1 MYECVLG
8 PARVW
13 SVVGA
18 ADAAKVVAG
27 GQNVVPAIPFG
38 LGVAGAGRL
47 EFCTLLFTVT
57 AARREAATAM
67 AAGRVASVEEKL
79 EPVVVAADAWGR
91 RYSCVECKAVP
102 MAFDAPKWAWMAY
115 RRRSMGKLALARWLH
130 PSIAWNARTS

>member
-8 PARVW
+8 PAHVW

-18 ADAAKVVAG
+18 TDAAKVIAG

-38 LGVAGAGRL
+38 LGVDGAGTL

-57 AARREAATAM
+57 AARREAVMAT

-79 EPVVVAADAWGR
+79 KPVAVAADA
-91 RYSCVECKAVP
+91 
-102 MAFDAPKWAWMAY
+102 
-115 RRRSMGKLALARWLH
+115 
-130 PSIAWNARTS
+130 

>member
-8 PARVW
+8 PAHVW

-18 ADAAKVVAG
+18 TDAAKVVAG

-47 EFCTLLFTVT
+47 EFCMLLFIVT
-57 AARREAATAM
+57 AARREAAMAT

-79 EPVVVAADAWGR
+79 KPMAVAVDAWGR
-91 RYSCVECKAVP
+91 R
-102 MAFDAPKWAWMAY
+102 
-115 RRRSMGKLALARWLH
+115 
-130 PSIAWNARTS
+130 